1 MGREAGSEAG
11 GDGVGRVDYFE
22 IGTPQ
27 PQAAREFYGGLFG
40 WPVGEPSTPAQYS
53 MVDEGRGGLWDTSA
67 IGGEAW
73 AIFYV
78 RVADVRAALARAQE
92 LGATVAM
99 PFIDNGAIEFAHL
112 VDPLGNRFG
121 IWRPKDATAH

>member
-1 MGREAGSEAG
+1 MTDASGAV
-11 GDGVGRVDYFE
+11 DNRVDYFE

-27 PQAAREFYGGLFG
+27 PEAARTFYGGLFG
-40 WPVGEPSTPAQYS
+40 WPIGAPSAPAQYS
-53 MVDEGRGGLWDTSA
+53 MVDEGRGGLWDTSG
-67 IGGEAW
+67 IGGDSW

-78 RVADVRAALARAQE
+78 HVADVPAAIARAQE

-99 PFIDNGAIEFAHL
+99 PLVDNGDIEFAHL

-121 IWRPKDATAH
+121 IWRPKDAPAG